1 MATLTR
7 NILVTGANRGIGLA
21 LCARLLDQA
30 TPASRIHL
38 TIACRDTAAGQQAA
52 AGLLSAAT
60 YAEHVQV
67 TVRRL
72 DVADPA
78 SISEL
83 VAELKATGELLQLL
97 VNNAG
102 VYPTGKTRKVVH
114 VTVPSA
120 DEHELAIENTF
131 LTNYLGAANLT
142 LRLLPLLRHSANA
155 DGTPA
160 GIVMVG
166 SELYKYAPAA
176 PICLPMPTDGGG
188 VAAGV
193 DASSYS
199 AQNAYAV
206 SKLAMMQF
214 SHYLNKHILSQ
225 RAAPPCGGAITIN
238 ACTPGFVPATNMA
251 GKSEVWYERI
261 VSTYLLPLLP
271 FARTIDQGAD
281 SLLACCRLN
290 EPSADGVKDDSK
302 ALVSGA
308 YVKDGKVVA
317 TNPRSQNEE
326 EAQRL
331 WEWTL
336 AVLGIQG
343 VDGSHA
349 DLYVH

>member
-7 NILVTGANRGIGLA
+7 NILVTGANRGLGLA
-21 LCARLLDQA
+21 LCERLLGLA
-30 TPASRIHL
+30 TPVTRVHL

-52 AGLLSAAT
+52 AQLLTAAAN
-60 YAEHVQV
+60 AEHVQV

-83 VAELKATGELLQLL
+83 VAELEATREPLHLL

-102 VYPTGKTRKVVH
+102 VYPTGKTRKVVN
-114 VTVPSA
+114 VAVPSA
-120 DEHELAIENTF
+120 DENEIAIENTF
-131 LTNYLGAANLT
+131 LTNYLGAASLT
-142 LRLLPLLRHSANA
+142 LRLLPLLRRSASA
-155 DGTPA
+155 DGTTA
-160 GIVMVG
+160 EIVMVG
-166 SELYKYAPAA
+166 SELYKYAPPG
-176 PICLPMPTDGGG
+176 PICLPMLTDAGG
-188 VAAGV
+188 VVAGV
-193 DASSYS
+193 DEASFS

-214 SHYLNKHILSQ
+214 THYLHKHVLPEHASQ
-225 RAAPPCGGAITIN
+225 PSRGVVTIN

-251 GKSEVWYERI
+251 GKSKVWYERI

-290 EPSADGVKDDSK
+290 EPAADGPNDDHK
-302 ALVSGA
+302 ELISGA

-317 TNPRSQNEE
+317 TSPRSQDEK
-326 EAQRL
+326 EARRL
-331 WEWTL
+331 WEWTI

-343 VDGSHA
+343 VDS
-349 DLYVH
+349 

>member
-1 MATLTR
+1 MATHTR
-7 NILVTGANRGIGLA
+7 NILVTGANRGLGFA
-21 LCARLLDQA
+21 LCARLLDLA

-38 TIACRDTAAGQQAA
+38 TMACRDTAAGQQAA

-60 YAEHVQV
+60 HAEHVQV

-72 DVADPA
+72 DVADPT

-83 VAELKATGELLQLL
+83 VAELKATGEPLQLL

-102 VYPTGKTRKVVH
+102 VYPTGKTRKVAF
-114 VTVPSA
+114 VPSA
-120 DEHELAIENTF
+120 DEQEIAIENTF

-142 LRLLPLLRHSANA
+142 LRLLPLLRHSASA

-225 RAAPPCGGAITIN
+225 RAAARSRGVITVN

-251 GKSEVWYERI
+251 GISEVWYERI

-271 FARTIDQGAD
+271 FARTIDQGTD
-281 SLLACCRLN
+281 SLLACCLLN

-343 VDGSHA
+343 VDVPLG
-349 DLYVH
+349 

>member
-7 NILVTGANRGIGLA
+7 NILVTGANRGLGLA
-21 LCARLLDQA
+21 LCARLLELA
-30 TPASRIHL
+30 TPAHRTHL
-38 TIACRDTAAGQQAA
+38 TIACRDLAAGQQAA

-83 VAELKATGELLQLL
+83 VAELKATGEPLQLL

-114 VTVPSA
+114 VNVPGA
-120 DEHELAIENTF
+120 NEHELAIENTF

-142 LRLLPLLRHSANA
+142 LRLLPLLRHSASA
-155 DGTPA
+155 DGT
-160 GIVMVG
+160 
-166 SELYKYAPAA
+166 APAA

-214 SHYLNKHILSQ
+214 THYLNKHILSQ
-225 RAAPPCGGAITIN
+225 RTAPTSRGVITIN

-261 VSTYLLPLLP
+261 
-271 FARTIDQGAD
+271 DQGAD
-281 SLLACCRLN
+281 FLLACCRLN
-290 EPSADGVKDDSK
+290 EPSVDGMKDDSK

-343 VDGSHA
+343 VDVTPA
-349 DLYVH
+349 